1 LKTFGLEKRK
11 RCGDQLEGIQ
21 APRGGEDGEMM
32 TGFGSLSMEQTFP
45 GILEPLTEQ
54 CRFETLTTDP
64 MYQML
69 C

>member
-1 LKTFGLEKRK
+1 
-11 RCGDQLEGIQ
+11 
-21 APRGGEDGEMM
+21 MM